1 MYYIGEGY
9 SLRSFLVSRC
19 ECTRMVTGLMGAPKN
34 KEKPTAVPFCS
45 VKTCPNFHRMLPST
59 VEEFSHFVRS
69 WKIVAEFFLLTMVI
83 RIQELGQVFTVGR
96 NG

>member
-1 MYYIGEGY
+1 
-9 SLRSFLVSRC
+9 
-19 ECTRMVTGLMGAPKN
+19 MVTALMCAPKN

-45 VKTCPNFHRMLPST
+45 VKTCPDFHRVLHST
-59 VEEFSHFVRS
+59 VEEFSHLVRS

-83 RIQELGQVFTVGR
+83 RIQELGQVFMVGR